1 MKKILV
7 LMTLVSSFLFAK
19 GIDNIL
25 EERIENE
32 LKTKNIIQIVNYNVD
47 YDVDIYGN
55 QMNLE
60 IEFDGIKE
68 PKLDYN
74 TIALEAV
81 NVSRRVAPDLDNIYV
96 VIKFDPI
103 MSEDKILFSK
113 IYSKI

>member
-19 GIDNIL
+19 GADDIL
-25 EERIENE
+25 EDRIENE
-32 LKTKNIIQIVNYNVD
+32 LKMKNIIQISNYKVD
-47 YDVDIYGN
+47 YDVDVYGN

-74 TIALEAV
+74 NIALEAV
-81 NVSRRVAPDLDNIYV
+81 TTSRKVAPDLDNIYV
-96 VIKFDPI
+96 VIKFDPV
-103 MSEDKILFSK
+103 MGEDKILFSK
-113 IYSKI
+113 TYSK